1 MRGLKLGE
9 TMEPFRYHVF
19 ICNQC
24 KAEGV
29 PCCAVR
35 GSGSVIEALRHE
47 IAAQGLLDEVQIT
60 LCGSVGLCERGPNMV
75 VYPEGVWY
83 SAVQPKDVP
92 EIVRSHFQQG
102 RAVERLVNRDV
113 AALKEEIQSNR
124 NKALAAMKAR
134 EASGELPDDL
144 LQTIRGFQE
153 SRAIL
158 TGIELSVFAAIGNGA
173 TASQVA
179 AKIGTDARATEMLLN
194 ALVAMGMLA
203 KTDGLFHAT
212 PVTAR
217 YFGGRSPDDARAA
230 MMHTVH
236 LWHLWST
243 LTECVR
249 SGTSVTRQEAAGPGD
264 DWTEAFIAAMHHN
277 ARARAP
283 QVVQAVGIKGS
294 LRMLD
299 VGGGSGAYSI
309 AFAQANEM
317 LQVDVLDL
325 PDVLPIAQRYIE
337 KAGLGHRIKTRP
349 GDLRTDF
356 LGQGFDLIFIS
367 AICHMLGPDDNR
379 DLLKRCHTALAP
391 KGRIVISDFILEAD
405 KTAPKQAALFA
416 LNMLVGTRDGSSYSE
431 IEYGA
436 WLREAGF
443 QNVNR
448 IRLPGPAHLMVG
460 TR

>member
-1 MRGLKLGE
+1 
-9 TMEPFRYHVF
+9 
-19 ICNQC
+19 
-24 KAEGV
+24 
-29 PCCAVR
+29 
-35 GSGSVIEALRHE
+35 
-47 IAAQGLLDEVQIT
+47 
-60 LCGSVGLCERGPNMV
+60 
-75 VYPEGVWY
+75 
-83 SAVQPKDVP
+83 
-92 EIVRSHFQQG
+92 
-102 RAVERLVNRDV
+102 
-113 AALKEEIQSNR
+113 
-124 NKALAAMKAR
+124 MKAR

-144 LQTIRGFQE
+144 LQSIRGFQE

-158 TGIELSVFAAIGNGA
+158 TGIELNIFAAIGDGEA
-173 TASQVA
+173 ASQVA

-194 ALVAMGMLA
+194 ALVSMGMLA
-203 KTDGLFHAT
+203 KTGGVFYAT

-217 YFGGRSPDDARAA
+217 CFGGRYPDDARAA

-236 LWHLWST
+236 LWHRWST

-249 SGTSVTRQEAAGPGD
+249 LGTSVTLQETAGRGEN
-264 DWTEAFIAAMHHN
+264 WTESFIAAMHHN
-277 ARARAP
+277 ARTRAP
-283 QVVQAVGIKGS
+283 QVVEAVGIKGS

-317 LQVDVLDL
+317 LQVELLDL
-325 PDVLPIAQRYIE
+325 PDVLSIAQRHIE
-337 KAGLGHRIKTRP
+337 EEGLGHRIKTRP
-349 GDLRTDF
+349 GDLRTDP

-379 DLLKRCHTALAP
+379 DLLKRCHAALAP

-431 IEYGA
+431 IEYAA

-443 QNVNR
+443 QNVNH
-448 IRLPGPAHLMVG
+448 IRLPGPAHLMLG

>member
-1 MRGLKLGE
+1 
-9 TMEPFRYHVF
+9 MEPFRYHVF
-19 ICNQC
+19 ICDQC
-24 KAEGV
+24 KAAGV
-29 PCCAVR
+29 PCCAAR
-35 GSGSVIEALRHE
+35 GSGKVIEVLRQE
-47 IAAQGLLDEVQIT
+47 IAAQGLTNEVQIT
-60 LCGSVGLCERGPNMV
+60 QCGSVGLCERGPNMI

-83 SAVQPKDVP
+83 SGVQPEDMP
-92 EIVRSHFQQG
+92 EIVRSHFRQG
-102 RAVERLVNRDV
+102 RAVERLVNGDV
-113 AALKEEIQSNR
+113 TALQGEIQSNR

-158 TGIELSVFAAIGNGA
+158 TGIELNIFAAIGDGA

-194 ALVAMGMLA
+194 ALAAMGLLT
-203 KTDGLFHAT
+203 KTDGFFHAT

-217 YFGGRSPDDARAA
+217 YFGGRSPNDARAG

-236 LWHLWST
+236 LWHRWST

-249 SGTSVTRQEAAGPGD
+249 AGTSVTRGEATERDD
-264 DWTEAFIAAMHHN
+264 DWTESFIAAMHHN

-283 QVVQAVGIKGS
+283 QVVEAVGIKGS

-317 LQVDVLDL
+317 LEVELLDL
-325 PDVLPIAQRYIE
+325 PDVLPIARRHIE
-337 KAGLGHRIKTRP
+337 EAGLGHRIKTRP
-349 GDLRTDF
+349 GDLRTDQ

-367 AICHMLGPDDNR
+367 AICHMLGPDGNR
-379 DLLKRCHTALAP
+379 DLLKRCHAALTP
-391 KGRIVISDFILEAD
+391 KGRIVISDFVLEAD

-431 IEYGA
+431 NEYAA

-443 QNVNR
+443 QDVSR
-448 IRLPGPAHLMVG
+448 VRLPGPANLMVG

>member
-1 MRGLKLGE
+1 MRETELGE

-19 ICNQC
+19 ICNQS

-29 PCCAVR
+29 PCCAAS
-35 GSGSVIEALRHE
+35 GSGQVIEALRHE
-47 IAAQGLLDEVQIT
+47 IAAQGLVDDVQIT
-60 LCGSVGLCERGPNMV
+60 LCGSLGLCERGPNMI

-83 SAVQPKDVP
+83 SAVLSEDVP

-102 RAVERLVNRDV
+102 KAVERLVNRDA
-113 AALKEEIQSNR
+113 AALKGEIQSNR

-134 EASGELPDDL
+134 DASGELPDDL
-144 LQTIRGFQE
+144 VQTIRGFQD

-158 TGIELSVFAAIGNGA
+158 TGVELNIFAATGDGA

-194 ALVAMGMLA
+194 ALVAVGMLA
-203 KTDGLFHAT
+203 KNEGMFRAT

-217 YFGGRSPDDARAA
+217 YFGEGSPDNARAA
-230 MMHTVH
+230 MMHIVH
-236 LWHLWST
+236 LWPRWLT

-249 SGTSVTRQEAAGPGD
+249 SGTSVTQQKADGRGD
-264 DWTEAFIAAMHHN
+264 DWTEPFIAAMHHN
-277 ARARAP
+277 ARGRAP
-283 QVVQAVGIKGS
+283 KLVQAVGAKGA
-294 LRMLD
+294 LKMLD

-309 AFAQANEM
+309 AFAQANET
-317 LQVDVLDL
+317 LQVDLLDL
-325 PDVLPIAQRYIE
+325 PDVLPIAQRHIE
-337 KAGLGHRIKTRP
+337 EAGLGGRIKTRA
-349 GDLRTDF
+349 GDLRTDP
-356 LGQGFDLIFIS
+356 LGQAFDLIFVS
-367 AICHMLGPDDNR
+367 AICHMLGPDENR

-391 KGRIVISDFILEAD
+391 NGRLVISDFILEAD

-431 IEYGA
+431 IEYA
-436 WLREAGF
+436 TWLREAGF

-448 IRLPGPAHLMVG
+448 IRLPGPANLMLG

>member
-1 MRGLKLGE
+1 
-9 TMEPFRYHVF
+9 MEPFRYHVF

-35 GSGSVIEALRHE
+35 GSEKVIEALRHE

-60 LCGSVGLCERGPNMV
+60 QCGSVGLCERGPNMV

-83 SAVQPKDVP
+83 SAVQPQDVS

-102 RAVERLVNRDV
+102 SVVERLVNRDV

-134 EASGELPDDL
+134 QASGELPDDL

-158 TGIELSVFAAIGNGA
+158 TGIELNVFAAIGDGA
-173 TASQVA
+173 AASQVA

-194 ALVAMGMLA
+194 ALVAMGMLG
-203 KTDGLFHAT
+203 KTEGLFHAT

-217 YFGGRSPDDARAA
+217 FFGGKSPDDARAA

-236 LWHLWST
+236 IWHRWST

-249 SGTSVTRQEAAGPGD
+249 SGTSVTLQEAAGRGD
-264 DWTEAFIAAMHHN
+264 DWTESFIAAMHHY
-277 ARARAP
+277 AQARAP
-283 QVVQAVGIKGS
+283 HVVQAVGIKG
-294 LRMLD
+294 LRRMLD

-317 LQVDVLDL
+317 LQVDLLDL
-325 PDVLPIAQRYIE
+325 PDVLPIAQRHIE
-337 KAGLGHRIKTRP
+337 KAALGHRIKTRP
-349 GDLRTDF
+349 GDLRTDV
-356 LGQGFDLIFIS
+356 LGQGFDLILIS

-379 DLLKRCHTALAP
+379 DLLKRSHAALAP
-391 KGRIVISDFILEAD
+391 NGRIVISDFILEAD
-405 KTAPKQAALFA
+405 KTGPKHAALFA

-431 IEYGA
+431 LEYAA
-436 WLREAGF
+436 WLHEAGF
-443 QNVNR
+443 RDVNR
-448 IRLPGPAHLMVG
+448 VRLPGPANLMVG
-460 TR
+460 AR